1 MESKY
6 EPLLSLL
13 TTYTASELRGVL
25 VFLQEY
31 AKTRDKVLNPKRHMV
46 RFEKRLRLRGDLT
59 ERQIESEK
67 VSRMRALGLIT
78 KEEERARL
86 TQLYGSE

>member
-6 EPLLSLL
+6 EPLMSLL
-13 TTYTASELRGVL
+13 TTYTASELRGAL
-25 VFLQEY
+25 IFLQEY
-31 AKTRDKVLNPKRHMV
+31 TKSRNEVANPKRHMI
-46 RFEKRLRLRGDLT
+46 RFEKRLRARGNLT

-67 VSRMRALGLIT
+67 VSRMRVLGLIT

-86 TQLYGSE
+86 TQLYGSD